1 MRAYLSKP
9 WNTTAVQGVN
19 TVHCLHNLATRADHN
34 VLMSMMKSPNSLL
47 FLILATC
54 LALLPTQAQAQFGD
68 LDDHP
73 VTLELL
79 ASKLQARPG
88 DQIILALKVDISTE
102 KDKNQKTWH
111 IYPPEGVHD
120 GIEVASSLTPNAG
133 DAFVVGQVQWPKPV
147 MIRNWEGKDQ
157 PVYEEQV
164 VIYVP
169 LMVKED
175 VAAGKQTVSIDF
187 GYQPCNSSCIA
198 PTNRTLETTIEIV
211 PRDAGVSGS
220 DRSSDEVFAGFDPS
234 VWAALQQGEGVF
246 VESAAAESI
255 ILDLYLIEIDMA
267 NMGTLALLSL
277 LVGVSL
283 IGGFLLNFTPCVLP
297 VIPIKIMGLSQSA
310 GSRGKMLL
318 LGFVM
323 FLGVLT
329 FWSVFGFLF
338 AFLKQFNTVSELFQQ
353 WWFTIGVGLI
363 VAAMAVGMCGLFA
376 VRLPNWVYAINPKH
390 DSVHGSFGFGI
401 MTAVLATPCTAPF
414 MGTALAGSTQLEK
427 DWLVLAVFIAIG
439 VGMGL
444 PYLVLAA
451 FPKLVEKV
459 PRTGPGSELLKQV
472 MGLLMLAAAAFFIGS
487 GINVVISDGTS
498 APSKLF
504 WYVVGLLVI
513 ASGVWL
519 IWQINKIAKS
529 VGKRGVFSV
538 LGMVLILS
546 GAAGSILLT
555 RKPPIDWVYYT
566 PELLETALEKDKIV
580 VLDFTADWCN
590 NCHFLEATVLNPKPV
605 SDQLNSSDVVAMKV
619 DITSPSNVDGTDLL
633 VEMGGKQIP
642 LLIVLSPEGKQVFK
656 RDWYKASEV
665 VEAIESARGKA
676 VTQR

>member
-1 MRAYLSKP
+1 MTKITSKLF
-9 WNTTAVQGVN
+9 T
-19 TVHCLHNLATRADHN
+19 LLAI
-34 VLMSMMKSPNSLL
+34 MS
-47 FLILATC
+47 
-54 LALLPTQAQAQFGD
+54 LALLPSAAQAQFGN
-68 LDDHP
+68 LNDHP

-79 ASKLQARPG
+79 ASKTQARPG
-88 DQIILALKVDISTE
+88 DQVILALKIDISAAI
-102 KDKNQKTWH
+102 DDNGKTWH

-120 GIEVASSLTPNAG
+120 GIEVPSSLTPTAG
-133 DAFVVGQVQWPKPV
+133 DAFVTGQVQWPEPV
-147 MIRNWEGKDQ
+147 LIKNWEDKDQ
-157 PVYEEQV
+157 PVYENQV

-169 LMVKED
+169 LIVKGNATPGE
-175 VAAGKQTVSIDF
+175 QMVSIDF

-198 PTNRTLETTIEIV
+198 PTNRVLEATIEVV
-211 PRDAGVSGS
+211 PLEAEVASSDNSG
-220 DRSSDEVFAGFDPS
+220 DEVFAGFDPS

-246 VESAAAESI
+246 VESSLEVNEDGVW
-255 ILDLYLIEIDMA
+255 LDLYFFKVNLADL
-267 NMGTLALLSL
+267 GTPALLAL

-310 GSRGKMLL
+310 GSRSKMLL

-323 FLGVLT
+323 FMGVLA

-376 VRLPNWVYAINPKH
+376 VKLPNWVYAINPKH
-390 DSVHGSFGFGI
+390 DSIHGSFGFGI

-472 MGLLMLAAAAFFIGS
+472 MGLLMLGAAAFFIGS

-498 APSKLF
+498 APSKIF
-504 WYVVGLLVI
+504 WLIVGLFVI

-519 IWQINKIAKS
+519 IWQINKLAKS
-529 VGKRGVFSV
+529 AGKRGVFSV

-546 GAAGSILLT
+546 GVAGSYLLT

-566 PELLETALEKDKIV
+566 PELLETALEKDKVV

-605 SDQLNSSDVVAMKV
+605 SDLLNADDVVAMKV

-642 LLIVLSPEGKQVFK
+642 LLVVLSPDGEQVFK
-656 RDWYKASEV
+656 RDWFKASEV
-665 VEAIESARGKA
+665 VEAIQAAREIEVA
-676 VTQR
+676 QR

>member
-1 MRAYLSKP
+1 MNKTLINLVCLLAVLS
-9 WNTTAVQGVN
+9 
-19 TVHCLHNLATRADHN
+19 
-34 VLMSMMKSPNSLL
+34 
-47 FLILATC
+47 I
-54 LALLPTQAQAQFGD
+54 ALLPAQANAQFGD

-73 VTLELL
+73 VTLDLQV
-79 ASKLQARPG
+79 SKTQARPG
-88 DQIILALKVDISTE
+88 DQIILALKVDISTA

-111 IYPPEGVHD
+111 IYPPEGVHPED
-120 GIEVASSLTPNAG
+120 AVEVASVLVPNVP
-133 DAFVVGQVQWPKPV
+133 DTFVVGQVQWPEPTY
-147 MIRNWEGKDQ
+147 ITNWQDKQQ
-157 PVYEEQV
+157 PVFEEQAL
-164 VIYVP
+164 IYVP
-169 LMVKED
+169 LIVKND
-175 VAAGKQTVSIDF
+175 AAIGEQTITVDF
-187 GYQPCNSSCIA
+187 TYQPCNSQCIRDQ
-198 PTNRTLETTIEIV
+198 TRTLETTIEITA
-211 PRDAGVSGS
+211 RDAEVAAV
-220 DRSSDEVFAGFDPS
+220 DKTADEVFADFDPS
-234 VWAALQQGEGVF
+234 VWAGLQQGEGVF
-246 VESAAAESI
+246 VESSSTDGI
-255 ILDLYLIEIDMA
+255 ILDLYLLEVDLA
-267 NMGTLALLSL
+267 KMGTLALLGL

-310 GSRGKMLL
+310 GSRSKMLM

-323 FLGVLT
+323 FLGVLA
-329 FWSVFGFLF
+329 FWSIFGFLF

-353 WWFTIGVGLI
+353 WWFTVGVGLI

-390 DSVHGSFGFGI
+390 DSIHGSFGFGI

-427 DWLVLAVFIAIG
+427 DWLVLAVFVAIG
-439 VGMGL
+439 VGMGF

-472 MGLLMLAAAAFFIGS
+472 MGLLMLSAAAFFIGT

-504 WYVVGLLVI
+504 WWLVGLLVVV
-513 ASGVWL
+513 SGVWL
-519 IWQINKIAKS
+519 IWQINKLAQSI
-529 VGKRGVFSV
+529 GKRIVFSTLGIV
-538 LGMVLILS
+538 LVLA
-546 GAAGSILLT
+546 GAMGSYTLT

-566 PELLETALEKDKIV
+566 PELLEIALEKDKVV

-605 SDQLNSSDVVAMKV
+605 SELLNSKDIVAMKV
-619 DITSPSNVDGTDLL
+619 DITSPSNVAGTNLL

-642 LLIVLSPEGKQVFK
+642 LLVVLSPDGKQVFK
-656 RDWYKASEV
+656 RDWFKASEV
-665 VEAIESARGKA
+665 VDAIGQARGEA
-676 VTQR
+676 AE

>member
-1 MRAYLSKP
+1 MNKHWIKAL
-9 WNTTAVQGVN
+9 
-19 TVHCLHNLATRADHN
+19 CLLWIT
-34 VLMSMMKSPNSLL
+34 S
-47 FLILATC
+47 
-54 LALLPTQAQAQFGD
+54 LALLPTQADAQFGGFGE
-68 LDDHP
+68 HP
-73 VTLELL
+73 VTLGLQ
-79 ASKLQARPG
+79 ASKAQARPG
-88 DQIILALKVDISTE
+88 DQVILVLKVDISTE
-102 KDKNQKTWH
+102 PDKNQKTWH

-120 GIEVASSLTPNAG
+120 GIEVASSLTPSVG
-133 DAFVVGQVQWPKPV
+133 DAFVAGQVQWPEPTF
-147 MIRNWEGKDQ
+147 ITNWEDKQQ
-157 PVYEEQV
+157 PVYEAQAL
-164 VIYVP
+164 IYVP
-169 LMVKED
+169 LIVKGDAPVGE
-175 VAAGKQTVSIDF
+175 QTVSVVF

-198 PTNRTLETTIEIV
+198 PTEKTLETTIEIV
-211 PRDAGVSGS
+211 ARDAEIP
-220 DRSSDEVFAGFDPS
+220 SSTDKTGDELFAGFDPS
-234 VWAALQQGEGVF
+234 VWAALQSGQGVF
-246 VESAAAESI
+246 EESTSSAGI
-255 ILDLYLIEIDMA
+255 ILDLYLFEVDLA
-267 NMGTLALLSL
+267 NMGIVALLGL

-329 FWSVFGFLF
+329 FWGVFGVFF

-353 WWFTIGVGLI
+353 WWFTIGVGVI

-390 DSVHGSFGFGI
+390 DSIHGSFGFGI

-427 DWLVLAVFIAIG
+427 DWLVLAVFVAIG
-439 VGMGL
+439 VGMGF

-472 MGLLMLAAAAFFIGS
+472 MGLLMLGAAAFFIGT

-504 WYVVGLLVI
+504 WWVVGLFVV

-519 IWQINKIAKS
+519 VWQINKLAKS
-529 VGKRGVFSV
+529 AGRRSVFST
-538 LGMVLILS
+538 LGIVLILA
-546 GAAGSILLT
+546 GAAGSVMLT

-605 SDQLNSSDVVAMKV
+605 SELLNSDDIVAMKV
-619 DITSPSNVDGTDLL
+619 DITSPSNVAGTALL

-642 LLIVLSPEGKQVFK
+642 LLVVLSPDGEQVFK
-656 RDWYKASEV
+656 RDWFKASEV
-665 VEAIESARGKA
+665 VDAIEQARGGGVA
-676 VTQR
+676 QN